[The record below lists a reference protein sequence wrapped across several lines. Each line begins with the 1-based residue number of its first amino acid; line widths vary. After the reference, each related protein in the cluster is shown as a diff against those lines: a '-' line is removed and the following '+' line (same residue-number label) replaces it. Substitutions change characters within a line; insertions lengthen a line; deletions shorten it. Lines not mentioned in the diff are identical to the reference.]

1 MGTGATGKPG
11 QAGQTRK
18 PPRGQKP
25 EKTGK
30 ASKDGAMPASKAS
43 AKAPPAKA
51 AFPKKN
57 QPPDEAE
64 FLARLPLPAGKKF
77 ETIRTFLKKQAGV
90 SEDLYFYGPKTGWAY
105 RYRHG
110 AHSLATITL
119 HGDRLVG
126 IVALDAA
133 ALGEVD
139 FTALS
144 DVGERARRLAHGSPS
159 LSWLDL
165 PLDGPGASDFKV
177 LLKAKLRTLPEAA
190 PPVGADDPTGGSAP
204 PGVSALSST
213 PPAPPPPP
221 PPGRAARRG

>member
-1 MGTGATGKPG
+1 MGTASTSK
-11 QAGQTRK
+11 TRK
-18 PPRGQKP
+18 PSRA
-25 EKTGK
+25 EKTGSPSVDGTK
-30 ASKDGAMPASKAS
+30 ATSKAG

-57 QPPDEAE
+57 QPPSEAE

-77 ETIRTFLKKQAGV
+77 DAIRTFLKKQTGV
-90 SEDLYFYGPKTGWAY
+90 TEDLYFYGPKTGWAY
-105 RYRHG
+105 RYQHG
-110 AHSLATITL
+110 DHSLATVTI
-119 HGDRLVG
+119 HGHRLVG
-126 IVALDAA
+126 IVALDAT

-177 LLKAKLRTLPEAA
+177 LLKAKLRTLPEPPAPDA
-190 PPVGADDPTGGSAP
+190 PP
-204 PGVSALSST
+204 ST
-213 PPAPPPPP
+213 PPPPP
-221 PPGRAARRG
+221 PRRAKSE